1 MYQLTKT
8 VNDELVFTS
17 RETQNIKE
25 AEHVL
30 KVLASREPHIGITDK
45 SGQLVDIEEKLVIW
59 SPGDRGL
66 KYKTQDDEIELKII
80 VEPKNK

>member
-1 MYQLTKT
+1 MYQLQKI

-30 KVLASREPHIGITDK
+30 KVLASRETHIGITDK

-66 KYKTQDDEIELKII
+66 KYKNQDDEIELKII
-80 VEPKNK
+80 VEPKN